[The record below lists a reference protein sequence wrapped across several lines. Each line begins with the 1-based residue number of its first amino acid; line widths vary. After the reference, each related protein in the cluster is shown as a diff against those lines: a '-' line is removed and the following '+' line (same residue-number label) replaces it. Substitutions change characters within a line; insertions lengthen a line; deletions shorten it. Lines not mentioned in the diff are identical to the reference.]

1 MSHPLERNR
10 RYATSTDVNRKQPR
24 QPLRAGRQ
32 VLAGLAFT
40 DVGGRPAIARGAIR
54 QKGYEPRFLLVVRG
68 ATGDHHVGQ
77 VCSVDGVYQSLRSA
91 SPGSPTSATSCGW
104 KIEKSKAVPWHEESL
119 GLSRGARHGE
129 CSGDSTRNTG

>member
-24 QPLRAGRQ
+24 QPLRAGRR

-54 QKGYEPRFLLVVRG
+54 QKGYEPRVLLVVRG
-68 ATGDHHVGQ
+68 ATGDH
-77 VCSVDGVYQSLRSA
+77 LR
-91 SPGSPTSATSCGW
+91 
-104 KIEKSKAVPWHEESL
+104 L
-119 GLSRGARHGE
+119 
-129 CSGDSTRNTG
+129 